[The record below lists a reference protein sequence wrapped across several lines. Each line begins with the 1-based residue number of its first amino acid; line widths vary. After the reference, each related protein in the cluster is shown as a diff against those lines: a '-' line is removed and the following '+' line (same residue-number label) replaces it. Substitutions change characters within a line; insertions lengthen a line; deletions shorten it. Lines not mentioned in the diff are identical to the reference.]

1 MSEKIAIYN
10 LNTYPEMSG
19 GSERSCIELAKAL
32 SVKNKDVTVVSLN
45 AFREGFN
52 KFNFDGVE
60 IYKLPLLNLYWPTTK
75 KKRSFFVKA
84 LWNVIDIANI
94 PMALLLCFWLKKR
107 KFDVVHTNNI
117 KGVSPW
123 IFPMLKLFGFKIVHT
138 TRDYYLLDS
147 GAWYR
152 DLSSE
157 HNTLLLKL
165 KRINKYWCSNF
176 VDYAVFNSKYMRDY
190 HAECGFFKYSQ
201 KKVIYN
207 GFNSAT
213 YTNNEKEKKPI
224 RNFGYIG
231 RLSKEKGIDGLF
243 DGFIKFKNNEYKLII
258 AGASYEDF
266 LSLYPEYEKTLK
278 ERYDIDF
285 IGVVD
290 NIEFYKKVDCVIVPS
305 KYNEPFGRVA
315 MEAIFMGKAVIVSDK
330 GGLPEQILPGV
341 RGAICK
347 DDDYYNAMKKIIE
360 EDEQLLSH
368 STPNL
373 KQFTMEF
380 CAEEYFSIYRE
391 KN

>member
-176 VDYAVFNSKYMRDY
+176 LDYAVFNSKYMRDY

-347 DDDYYNAMKKIIE
+347 DD
-360 EDEQLLSH
+360 
-368 STPNL
+368 
-373 KQFTMEF
+373 
-380 CAEEYFSIYRE
+380 E
-391 KN
+391 KDH